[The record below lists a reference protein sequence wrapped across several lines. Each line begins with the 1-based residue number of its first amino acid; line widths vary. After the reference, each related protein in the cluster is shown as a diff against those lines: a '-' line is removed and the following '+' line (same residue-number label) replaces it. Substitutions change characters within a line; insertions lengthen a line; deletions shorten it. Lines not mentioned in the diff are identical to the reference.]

1 MRSVVKPVKSLG
13 LKGVSFWM
21 QRREFWTDNGMGR
34 KFVEDSNF
42 LLHAIGINLVNKC
55 SEQYSPNK
63 NAQSNNYDS
72 LVSLILYDNFWRKF
86 LSENSY
92 FHHLILV
99 IT

>member
-55 SEQYSPNK
+55 SE
-63 NAQSNNYDS
+63 
-72 LVSLILYDNFWRKF
+72 
-86 LSENSY
+86 
-92 FHHLILV
+92 
-99 IT
+99 

>member
-55 SEQYSPNK
+55 SGNIHQTK
-63 NAQSNNYDS
+63 MLRA
-72 LVSLILYDNFWRKF
+72 
-86 LSENSY
+86 
-92 FHHLILV
+92 
-99 IT
+99 ITMIPSCP